1 MEKRDALAAGWPVS
15 YATRKIKTLAL
26 PAGNTVA
33 FSDFY
38 HFGSSRLATG
48 RTVVTLWHDRVWLHL
63 DICCHEPDPAVVAD
77 GNRDDGMG
85 LWQGDLLEIFFGAIE
100 PVPWQL
106 QLAVGAGGGRFD
118 SCGRYA
124 AWSARVS
131 RTPFGWQAG
140 VRLPLAFLRL
150 SDLGC
155 GFNVCRQSVRRGEL
169 SSWSRLE
176 RAFHETENYGQLY
189 LCSMAEVCF
198 ARFGQVLPAPLT
210 RSAFERLLTRQSRPA
225 HALAHGPWLSNPRAD
240 GMTVS
245 WVTAG
250 RVAAELEYRP
260 AGSGRWRRLPAGLQH
275 GVVSSHET
283 MHVVHLTGLM
293 PGREYEYRLLNWSS
307 LQLTAQRLSAGGK
320 PWRFRTLDPARREIA
335 FAVCSDI
342 HSNAGLLE
350 RLLRLPVVADTDFFV
365 NLGDMLSLM
374 SGPSAF
380 FDGFLDVQ
388 ARLYGAS
395 RPLLFV
401 RGNHEQIGLFAA
413 DYFRVMP
420 HPDGRSYYAFRH
432 GPVCFVVLDAGNDHP
447 DDVVHRNAA
456 LLAEERQWLAELATT
471 PLYREARWRIA
482 FLHMPPCRD
491 SYDTEAA
498 LALTDGV
505 FPAEAP
511 LHLLLSGHVHRYF
524 KMAAGSGVCLDC
536 CGAVWRDG
544 GPRLPFTVVA
554 NSNNTL
560 LAVTAT
566 ERSLEV
572 RLLAADGQEQDRVRL
587 ERATR

>member
-1 MEKRDALAAGWPVS
+1 MEECDATRAGWPVS
-15 YATRKIKTLAL
+15 YATRKVKALAL
-26 PAGNTVA
+26 PPGKKVT
-33 FSDFY
+33 FSDFC
-38 HFGSSRLATG
+38 HFGSSRPPAG
-48 RTVVTLWHDRVWLHL
+48 RTVATFWHDRVWLHL
-63 DICCHEPDPAVVAD
+63 EVCCHEPDPGAVAD
-77 GNRDDGMG
+77 SNRDDGMS
-85 LWQGDLLEIFFGAIE
+85 LWQGDLIEIFFGSIE

-124 AWSARVS
+124 AWSAVGS
-131 RTPFGWQAG
+131 RTGNGWQAV
-140 VRLPLAFLRL
+140 VRLPLFFLRL

-155 GFNVCRQSVRRGEL
+155 GFNLCRQSVRRGEL

-189 LCSMAEVCF
+189 LCSPEEACF
-198 ARFGQVLPAPLT
+198 ARFGQVAPGPLT
-210 RSAFERLLTRQSRPA
+210 RSAFERLLARQCRPA
-225 HALAHGPWLSNPRAD
+225 HVLAHGPWLSNPQPE

-245 WVTAG
+245 WATAG

-260 AGSGRWRRLPAGLQH
+260 AGTRCWRRLAAGLQH
-275 GVVSSHET
+275 GVLSSHEQL
-283 MHVVHLTGLM
+283 HVVHLTGLA
-293 PGREYEYRLLNWSS
+293 PGCEYEYRLLNWGS
-307 LQLTAQRLSAGGK
+307 LQRAAQRAPAGGK
-320 PWRFRTLDPARREIA
+320 SWRFRTLDPERRAVA

-350 RLLRLPVVADTDFFV
+350 RLLQLPAVADTDFFV

-388 ARLYGAS
+388 SRLYAAS

-420 HPDGRSYYAFRH
+420 HPGGHSYYAFRH

-447 DDVVHRNAA
+447 DDTVHRNAA
-456 LLAEERQWLAELATT
+456 LLAEERQWLTELAAT
-471 PLYREARWRIA
+471 PLFREARWRIA

-491 SYDTEAA
+491 SYDSQAA
-498 LALTDGV
+498 LALTDGI
-505 FPAEAP
+505 FPAAAP
-511 LHLLLSGHVHRYF
+511 LHLLISGHVHRYF
-524 KMAAGSGVCLDC
+524 KMAAGSGVCLDSR
-536 CGAVWRDG
+536 GEVWREG
-544 GPRLPFTVVA
+544 APRLPFAVVA

-560 LAVTAT
+560 LAVTAA
-566 ERSLEV
+566 EQALEV
-572 RLLAADGQEQDRVRL
+572 RLLGADGQEHDRVRL
-587 ERATR
+587 ERSPG